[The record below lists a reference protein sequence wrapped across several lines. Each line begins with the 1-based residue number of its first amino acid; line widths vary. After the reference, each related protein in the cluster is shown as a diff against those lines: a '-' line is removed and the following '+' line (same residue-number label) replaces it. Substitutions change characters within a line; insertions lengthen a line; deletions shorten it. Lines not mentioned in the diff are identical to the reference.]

1 VSIKNKLV
9 TAVTT
14 AGLLAGLFGSAF
26 VPSAY
31 ALAGDQTYALTCAG
45 SDKTTNFTGNT
56 AFTGG
61 KCWFTAAKSPT
72 FTITMTGSAGD
83 DDLPIELT
91 FTNATIKSVAVGG
104 TGSNSV
110 ATNSTSGATKATF
123 TADLDLVETMTMT
136 VVLYPVAAGTTVTVT
151 ADADLDP
158 SIDGTSFQLV
168 SIASAAASV
177 PAVGTGLS
185 TAAVGTNVTQNAALT
200 EYLMD
205 YDALGR
211 VDVAVENTYGDAITT
226 SVVTATVSG
235 ITGMGVSIT
244 EDDADCAGGAA
255 PTVFDSSWSAVSGTG
270 GIVSVCL
277 RRVDATD
284 TTVNGLGTLTITA
297 GGVVIKTTPLR
308 VYGTATKIAVTQ
320 YANSIAAGVEWG
332 GTSSIDAIGKMVYTD
347 AYGTVLPRV
356 TTETAGVSGYDAL
369 DDALSF
375 TNAAGTTLTSV
386 DAGDA
391 DTTAATEVDAFLS
404 FTNTFCTTALAGT
417 DITVT
422 AKLTNASLT
431 VVSTS
436 FVVSCTGAAIK
447 ITGITAAKSVVTPGE
462 DFWIDLTAVDVNGKA
477 SGFGATE
484 IALPTGGL
492 QLSPATGS
500 AATEISDDD
509 GTALAVAD
517 FAAGQWGVVDGAGAV
532 KVQAPTTPGTYTLV
546 LTYSDID
553 ATVTGSTAG
562 TYTMTVVVR
571 NVNVA
576 SKTDLTA
583 GPKKKIATAD
593 FGPGAAGL
601 KVAFVLENASGVTK
615 TYYRK
620 ANASG
625 VAKYTIGL
633 RGTWTVYATFG
644 DNITDTVTLRK

>member
-1 VSIKNKLV
+1 
-9 TAVTT
+9 
-14 AGLLAGLFGSAF
+14 
-26 VPSAY
+26 
-31 ALAGDQTYALTCAG
+31 
-45 SDKTTNFTGNT
+45 
-56 AFTGG
+56 
-61 KCWFTAAKSPT
+61 
-72 FTITMTGSAGD
+72 MTGSDGD
-83 DDLPIELT
+83 DDLSIEYT
-91 FTNATIKSVAVGG
+91 MTNATIKSVAVAG
-104 TGSNSV
+104 TGTNSV
-110 ATNSTSGATKATF
+110 STNSTSGATKATF
-123 TADLDLVETMTMT
+123 TADLDAAETMIMT

-177 PAVGTGLS
+177 PTVGTTSS
-185 TAAVGTNVTQNAALT
+185 TAAVGTNVTQNTALT

-211 VDVAVENTYGDAITT
+211 VDVAVKNTYGDAITT

-235 ITGMGVSIT
+235 ITGMGVAIT
-244 EDDADCAGGAA
+244 ADDAACTGGAA
-255 PTVFDSSWSAVSGTG
+255 PPTVWDSSWSAVSGTG

-297 GGVVIKTTPLR
+297 SGVVIKTTPLR

-332 GTSSIDAIGKMVYTD
+332 GTSSVDAIGKMVYTD

-356 TTETAGVSGYDAL
+356 TADDGGYDAL
-369 DDALSF
+369 DDALAF

-391 DTTAATEVDAFLS
+391 NTTAATEVDAFLS

-462 DFWIDLTAVDVNGKA
+462 DFWIDLTAVDANGKA
-477 SGFGATE
+477 AGFGATE

-500 AATEISDDD
+500 AATELSDDD

-517 FAAGQWGVVDGAGAV
+517 FAAGQWGIVDGAGAV

-546 LTYSDID
+546 LTYTDID

-593 FGPGAAGL
+593 FGPGAGNL

-615 TYYRK
+615 TFYRK

-625 VAKYTIGL
+625 VASYTLGL

-644 DNITDTVTLRK
+644 DNITDTVTLKK

>member
-1 VSIKNKLV
+1 
-9 TAVTT
+9 
-14 AGLLAGLFGSAF
+14 
-26 VPSAY
+26 
-31 ALAGDQTYALTCAG
+31 
-45 SDKTTNFTGNT
+45 
-56 AFTGG
+56 
-61 KCWFTAAKSPT
+61 
-72 FTITMTGSAGD
+72 
-83 DDLPIELT
+83 
-91 FTNATIKSVAVGG
+91 
-104 TGSNSV
+104 
-110 ATNSTSGATKATF
+110 
-123 TADLDLVETMTMT
+123 
-136 VVLYPVAAGTTVTVT
+136 
-151 ADADLDP
+151 
-158 SIDGTSFQLV
+158 
-168 SIASAAASV
+168 
-177 PAVGTGLS
+177 
-185 TAAVGTNVTQNAALT
+185 
-200 EYLMD
+200 MD
-205 YDALGR
+205 YDAVGR
-211 VDVAVENTYGDAITT
+211 VDVAVKNTYGDAITT

-235 ITGMGVSIT
+235 ITGMGVAIT
-244 EDDADCAGGAA
+244 ADDADCAGAAA
-255 PTVFDSSWSAVSGTG
+255 PSAYDSSWSVVSGAG

-332 GTSSIDAIGKMVYTD
+332 GTSSVDAIGKMVYTD

-356 TTETAGVSGYDAL
+356 TADVGGYDAL
-369 DDALSF
+369 DDALAF

-391 DTTAATEVDAFLS
+391 NSTAATEVDAFLS
-404 FTNTFCTTALAGT
+404 LTNTFCTTALAGT

-462 DFWIDLTAVDVNGKA
+462 DFWIDLTAVDANGKA
-477 SGFGATE
+477 SGFGSTE

-509 GTALAVAD
+509 GSALVVGD
-517 FAAGQWGVVDGAGAV
+517 FAAAEWGIVDGAGAV

-546 LTYSDID
+546 LNYTDID

-593 FGPGAAGL
+593 FGPGAANL

-615 TYYRK
+615 TFYRK

-625 VAKYTIGL
+625 VAKYTIAL

-644 DNITDTVTLRK
+644 DNITDTVTLKK

>member
-1 VSIKNKLV
+1 M
-9 TAVTT
+9 TAITT

-26 VPSAY
+26 VPAVR
-31 ALAGDQTYALTCAG
+31 AAAGDQTYAMTCTG
-45 SDKTTNFTGNT
+45 SDKTTNFTANT

-72 FTITMTGSAGD
+72 FVITMTDIGGD
-83 DDLPIELT
+83 DSLSIEYT
-91 FTNATIKSVAVGG
+91 MTNATIKSVSVAG
-104 TGSNSV
+104 TGVNSV
-110 ATNSTSGATKATF
+110 STNSTSGATKATF
-123 TADLDLVETMTMT
+123 TAAVDATETMIMT

-177 PAVGTGLS
+177 PTVGATSS
-185 TAAVGTNVTQNAALT
+185 TAAVGTNVTQNTALT

-205 YDALGR
+205 YDAVGR
-211 VDVAVENTYGDAITT
+211 VDVAVKNTYGDAITT

-235 ITGMGVSIT
+235 ITGMGVAIT
-244 EDDADCAGGAA
+244 ADDASCAGAA
-255 PTVFDSSWSAVSGTG
+255 PPTAWDSSWSVVSGTG

-332 GTSSIDAIGKMVYTD
+332 GISSTNAIGKVVYTD

-356 TTETAGVSGYDAL
+356 TDNAGGYDAL
-369 DDALSF
+369 DDALAF

-386 DAGDA
+386 DAGDNA
-391 DTTAATEVDAFLS
+391 GDLTLAAEVDAYLS
-404 FTNTFCTTALAGT
+404 LGSTFCTTALAGT

-517 FAAGQWGVVDGAGAV
+517 FAAAEWGIVDGAGAV

-546 LTYSDID
+546 LNYTDID

-562 TYTMTVVVR
+562 TYSMTVVVR

-593 FGPGAAGL
+593 FGPGAGNL

-615 TYYRK
+615 TFYRK

-625 VAKYTIGL
+625 VATYTIAL

-644 DNITDTVTLRK
+644 DNITDTVTLKK

>member
-1 VSIKNKLV
+1 MI
-9 TAVTT
+9 
-14 AGLLAGLFGSAF
+14 
-26 VPSAY
+26 
-31 ALAGDQTYALTCAG
+31 
-45 SDKTTNFTGNT
+45 
-56 AFTGG
+56 
-61 KCWFTAAKSPT
+61 
-72 FTITMTGSAGD
+72 
-83 DDLPIELT
+83 
-91 FTNATIKSVAVGG
+91 
-104 TGSNSV
+104 
-110 ATNSTSGATKATF
+110 
-123 TADLDLVETMTMT
+123 MT

-177 PAVGTGLS
+177 PTVGATSS
-185 TAAVGTNVTQNAALT
+185 TAAVGTNVTQNTALT

-205 YDALGR
+205 YDAVGR
-211 VDVAVENTYGDAITT
+211 VDVAVKNTYGDAITT

-235 ITGMGVSIT
+235 ITGMGVAIT
-244 EDDADCAGGAA
+244 ADDASCAGAA
-255 PTVFDSSWSAVSGTG
+255 PPTAWDSSWSVVSGTG

-332 GTSSIDAIGKMVYTD
+332 GISSTNAIGKVVYTD

-356 TTETAGVSGYDAL
+356 TDNAGGYDAL
-369 DDALSF
+369 DDALAF

-386 DAGDA
+386 DAGDNA
-391 DTTAATEVDAFLS
+391 GDLTLAAEVDAYLS
-404 FTNTFCTTALAGT
+404 LGSTFCTTALAGT

-517 FAAGQWGVVDGAGAV
+517 FAAAEWGIVDGAGAV

-546 LTYSDID
+546 LNYTDID

-562 TYTMTVVVR
+562 TYSMTVVVR

-593 FGPGAAGL
+593 FGPGAGNL

-615 TYYRK
+615 TFYRK

-625 VAKYTIGL
+625 VATYTIAL

-644 DNITDTVTLRK
+644 DNITDTVTLKK

>member
-26 VPSAY
+26 VPAVR
-31 ALAGDQTYALTCAG
+31 AAAGDQTYSMTCTG
-45 SDKTTNFTGNT
+45 SDKTTNFTANT

-72 FTITMTGSAGD
+72 FVITMTDAGGD
-83 DDLPIELT
+83 DSLPIEFT
-91 FTNATIKSVAVGG
+91 VTNATIKSVAVAG
-104 TGSNSV
+104 TGTNSV

-123 TADLDLVETMTMT
+123 TAAVDAGETMIMT

-158 SIDGTSFQLV
+158 SIDGTSFSLV

-205 YDALGR
+205 YDAVGL
-211 VDVAVENTYGDAITT
+211 VEVAVENTYGDAITT

-235 ITGMGVSIT
+235 ITGMGVAIT
-244 EDDADCAGGAA
+244 ADDANCAGAA
-255 PTVFDSSWSAVSGTG
+255 PPTAYDSSWSAVSGTG

-332 GTSSIDAIGKMVYTD
+332 GTSSVDAIGKMVYTD

-356 TTETAGVSGYDAL
+356 TVDDGGYDAL

-391 DTTAATEVDAFLS
+391 NTTAATEVDAFLS

-484 IALPTGGL
+484 IALPAGGL

-509 GTALAVAD
+509 GSALAVAD
-517 FAAGQWGVVDGAGAV
+517 FGAGSWGIVDGAGAV

-593 FGPGAAGL
+593 FGPGAGNL

-615 TYYRK
+615 TFYRK

-625 VAKYTIGL
+625 VAKYTIAL